1 MRPPPGWLMPPQ
13 SAQQAQQLLHHVQS
27 QQQHQQRP
35 PQFAQSAQTPTPPLG
50 REKPGAHARP
60 HIGGGGGTMSAPLHG
75 INGGGPVAGVPLRQA
90 GSLMPRMVNGSSS
103 TLGAPVATG
112 SAGTAL
118 TTTGPG
124 AVAGEPSRSERR
136 AHALH
141 KYKQKRKVC

>member
-1 MRPPPGWLMPPQ
+1 
-13 SAQQAQQLLHHVQS
+13 
-27 QQQHQQRP
+27 
-35 PQFAQSAQTPTPPLG
+35 
-50 REKPGAHARP
+50 
-60 HIGGGGGTMSAPLHG
+60 MSAPLHG
-75 INGGGPVAGVPLRQA
+75 VKAGGPLAGVPPRQA

-103 TLGAPVATG
+103 TLGAPATG

-141 KYKQKRKVC
+141 KYKQKRKVCLVLLSALYCALQGGRGFVARKASSIHHPVPWLVGSQLNMTSDVRN